1 MAEDSSP
8 RLMIDNSDN
17 DGHAET
23 MMDYII
29 SWPLR
34 CAVDNSCVGKP
45 ILMKQCKKIL
55 CKLIGIDEPHV
66 VEVMNVETWKQDQY
80 IDLWVHVELVIDGK
94 AESHAILIEN
104 KYYTGLHDAT
114 DDDGVRRNQLLVYR
128 KRFDKYYETQEK
140 EWVRHYCLITCIERE
155 EPEKFEKYMRDL
167 IRISKK
173 QNKEYVFLT
182 AWNEWGEGAYL
193 EPDEENGYAYLEAL
207 KRAIDSVGD

>member
-29 SWPLR
+29 SWTLR

-104 KYYTGLHDAT
+104 KYYTGVHDAS

-155 EPEKFEKYMRDL
+155 EPEKFEKYLVAHDYGYKIFTFYEL
-167 IRISKK
+167 LGE
-173 QNKEYVFLT
+173 NVEYT
-182 AWNEWGEGAYL
+182 ESDIYNEFWL
-193 EPDEENGYAYLEAL
+193 
-207 KRAIDSVGD
+207 RW